1 MLKQCG
7 HPCCKSVT
15 YEALNRKTN
24 KWYLCW
30 LCPTTVLASE
40 SWLALLVRISGSELV
55 TDSVSLFCQPK
66 RKRKICRN
74 EWDTLGVDKCEPLHP
89 DRELRHV
96 FTHPLIEQTCD
107 PDATLRPLSA
117 LIWDFFSSA
126 SAAGGRCCFA
136 PSDPAK
142 YTHCSA
148 RFHQQNHVFSLPYW
162 VASLKVSAAQKHYKH
177 LKSQS
182 FFNTNILHVHIKHTG
197 YHTEAQGW
205 SWHLRFKL
213 LSQNVGK

>member
-74 EWDTLGVDKCEPLHP
+74 EWDTLGVDKCEPLHTEKS
-89 DRELRHV
+89 RQV
-96 FTHPLIEQTCD
+96 FTSFDWTNLWSRCNAEAAISTDLGLFLLCISCRR
-107 PDATLRPLSA
+107 ALLLR
-117 LIWDFFSSA
+117 
-126 SAAGGRCCFA
+126 
-136 PSDPAK
+136 
-142 YTHCSA
+142 
-148 RFHQQNHVFSLPYW
+148 
-162 VASLKVSAAQKHYKH
+162 
-177 LKSQS
+177 S
-182 FFNTNILHVHIKHTG
+182 FRPCNINT
-197 YHTEAQGW
+197 
-205 SWHLRFKL
+205 L
-213 LSQNVGK
+213 LSPFSPAEPRLLLTLLSFLAQSQRSTETQQTSEEPELLQH